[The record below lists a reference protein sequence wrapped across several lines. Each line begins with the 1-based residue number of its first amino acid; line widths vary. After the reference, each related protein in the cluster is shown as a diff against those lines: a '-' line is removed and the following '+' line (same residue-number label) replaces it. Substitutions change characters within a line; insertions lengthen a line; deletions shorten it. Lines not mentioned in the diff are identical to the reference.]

1 MKRGARR
8 GTGRSWMRSLGV
20 VGAAAVAVMLA
31 FSSAAPA
38 SAAFQGDVSERIN
51 AGLGERLED
60 FFERV
65 QRWRDR
71 PPEEPGKPQEPGKP
85 PVAETPELGSLL
97 LFGSGAAGMAG
108 YAVTRLRQRRP
119 GG

>member
-1 MKRGARR
+1 
-8 GTGRSWMRSLGV
+8 MRSPGA
-20 VGAAAVAVMLA
+20 VGAAAAVAVVLA

-38 SAAFQGDVSERIN
+38 GAAFQGDVSERLS
-51 AGLGERLED
+51 AGLGERLQD
-60 FFERV
+60 FSERV
-65 QRWRDR
+65 QQWRDKK
-71 PPEEPGKPQEPGKP
+71 PEKPERPGKP

-119 GG
+119 SGQ